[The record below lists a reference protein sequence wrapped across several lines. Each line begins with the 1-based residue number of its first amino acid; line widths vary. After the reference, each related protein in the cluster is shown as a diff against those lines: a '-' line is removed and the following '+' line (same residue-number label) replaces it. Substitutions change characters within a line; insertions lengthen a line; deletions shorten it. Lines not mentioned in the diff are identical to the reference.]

1 MGQSKR
7 WLWGLI
13 FAIALVWAPMAAVAE
28 EEPAA
33 SPSVSKV
40 DPIAALDSAR
50 IATDLGVLKGDG
62 GGVTETYLAKGS
74 TRLQAAILY
83 LRLIGKENEALAFK
97 GTAGFADS
105 ADVGSANRA
114 VLAYLKANP
123 ELGWQGS
130 SGGRFEPNAPITSQQ
145 LYKVLLESLGY
156 ASERDFAYKDTLAFA
171 ASKGLHRAASAE
183 AVANRDLAAALVETL
198 QAKLKGGADT
208 LASKL
213 TAAGVLAADK
223 AAELE
228 GARIDLSR
236 AADGTVYWTD
246 GEGRSLY
253 LFTKDTAS
261 LEACQGSC
269 LVNWPVFS
277 ADKLIIPDG
286 LNSSDFGVHV
296 RADGTKQVTYQG
308 WPLYYFVKDAKP
320 GDTFGEG
327 VGGVWYLIKQPFY
340 TVTVGTDEKLGNYLT
355 DSHGLTLYYFD
366 KDPSGASVCSGQCLV
381 NWPAFHADSIIVPS
395 GLKASDF
402 GEITRDD
409 GSKQTTFKGYP
420 LYYFIQDKERGDL
433 YGQGVGNVWYVI
445 DPAKFT
451 GTTAGRAAT

>member
-1 MGQSKR
+1 MGRSGR
-7 WLWGLI
+7 WLWSLI
-13 FAIALVWAPMAAVAE
+13 FAVALVLAPMAAFAE
-28 EEPAA
+28 EGAAA
-33 SPSVSKV
+33 SPSVSRV

-62 GGVTETYLAKGS
+62 DGVTEAYLAKGT

-83 LRLIGKENEALAFK
+83 LRLIGKENEALAYK

-105 ADVGSANRA
+105 ANVGSANRP
-114 VLAYLKANP
+114 VLAYLKAHP
-123 ELGWQGS
+123 ELGWQGT
-130 SGGRFEPNAPITSQQ
+130 SGGRFEPNAAVTSQQ
-145 LYKVLLESLGY
+145 LYKVLLGSLGY
-156 ASERDFAYKDTLAFA
+156 ASEHDFAYKNTLAFA
-171 ASKGLHRAASAE
+171 ESKGLRRVAQAGSVTNRE
-183 AVANRDLAAALVETL
+183 LAVALVEAL
-198 QAKLKGGADT
+198 QAKAKGSTET
-208 LASKL
+208 LARKL
-213 TAAGVLAADK
+213 TAAGALAKDK
-223 AAELE
+223 AAELD

-236 AADGTVYWTD
+236 TADGTVYWTD
-246 GEGRSLY
+246 GAGRSLY

-261 LEACQGSC
+261 LEACQGNC

-320 GDTFGEG
+320 GDTLGEG

-340 TVTVGTDEKLGNYLT
+340 SVTVGTDEKLGNYLT
-355 DSHGLTLYYFD
+355 DSRGMTLYYFD
-366 KDPSGASVCSGQCLV
+366 KDPSGASVCSGQCLA
-381 NWPAFHADSIIVPS
+381 NWPAFHADSIVVPS

-409 GSKQTTFKGYP
+409 GTKQTTFKGYP
-420 LYYFIQDKERGDL
+420 LYYFIKDKARGDV
-433 YGQGVGNVWYVI
+433 YGQGVQNIWYVV

-451 GTTAGRAAT
+451 GTTAGRAAK